1 MMRKELLQE
10 LRKLPNLFTLSRL
23 LLIPV
28 LWFLAIKGFSVY
40 LGIGLVVAGLTD
52 SIDGFLAR
60 RLNLQSEFGSQFDSL
75 ADNILGPSAV
85 FWLLMLEPSV
95 YLENKVISLVG
106 IFLYLVMMVVA
117 WTKFRRFANL
127 HLYSSKVSG
136 TLLVVF
142 VAHTFIFE
150 GYNQDFFLFVV
161 IVSIL
166 AIIELLVLLLT
177 QDRVDEHMGSVV
189 RVYLMEKR
197 MIDSVD

>member
-1 MMRKELLQE
+1 MVRKELLQE
-10 LRKLPNLFTLSRL
+10 LKKLPNLFTLSRL

-40 LGIGLVVAGLTD
+40 LGIGLVVAGFTD

-85 FWLLMLEPSV
+85 IWLLMLEPSV

-117 WTKFRRFANL
+117 WTKFRRFADL
-127 HLYSSKVSG
+127 HLYSSKVSA
-136 TLLVVF
+136 TLLIVF
-142 VAHTFIFE
+142 EAHTFIFE
-150 GYNQDFFLFVV
+150 GYNQDLFLIV
-161 IVSIL
+161 VSISIL
-166 AIIELLVLLLT
+166 SLIELFILFFT
-177 QDRVDEHMGSVV
+177 QDQVDEHMGSVV
-189 RVYLMEKR
+189 RVYLMKKR
-197 MIDSVD
+197 SIDSVD